1 MPDSDAGQDAAAGTQ
16 IGLMTAGGQT
26 RWFAASAPSA
36 SRLAISLPRPVTG
49 VAVVAQAGGRPSHL
63 GPLSITDTDGNVFVA
78 NGQLQDALVPPR
90 WGYAGHDGSFA
101 VFVDHLARG
110 PLSLEALPGR
120 PAGGASVRLAG
131 GSAANP
137 AAAAVFSPHGIRV
150 IRSVT
155 AIAGWSAT
163 WHPRHGPPV
172 TLAVARAGLV
182 QAVDVP
188 PGRGVVTWRY
198 QPPGFPAGFALS
210 LAAALIIVLLTGYA
224 AYERRPGR
232 PGRQTAAAT
241 GQRGRAAAGQGGS
254 MVGTDGQGGG

>member
-1 MPDSDAGQDAAAGTQ
+1 
-16 IGLMTAGGQT
+16 
-26 RWFAASAPSA
+26 
-36 SRLAISLPRPVTG
+36 
-49 VAVVAQAGGRPSHL
+49 
-63 GPLSITDTDGNVFVA
+63 
-78 NGQLQDALVPPR
+78 
-90 WGYAGHDGSFA
+90 
-101 VFVDHLARG
+101 
-110 PLSLEALPGR
+110 
-120 PAGGASVRLAG
+120 VRLTG

-163 WHPRHGPPV
+163 WHPRHGRPV
-172 TLAVARAGLV
+172 TLAVSRAGLV

-232 PGRQTAAAT
+232 PARQPAAAT